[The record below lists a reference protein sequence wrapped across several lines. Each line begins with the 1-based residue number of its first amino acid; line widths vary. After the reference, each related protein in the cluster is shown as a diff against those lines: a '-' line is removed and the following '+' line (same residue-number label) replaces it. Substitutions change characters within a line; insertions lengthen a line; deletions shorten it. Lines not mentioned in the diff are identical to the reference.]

1 MDDIKALTEIDYG
14 FLFVTIVGLL
24 LGAKGLVTLG
34 EYWIGKLG
42 LETKWSKKKK
52 EEHELLLANA
62 QAIKDLAELHKRD
75 NEISNEHDEK
85 ISEELSHFMTEVR
98 TDIKAFTENRAHD
111 REQSLEIQKELKDS
125 IQAVAN
131 AQKDR
136 DKQVEALMCGSKE
149 LLGNTIDE
157 RFEKYIAL
165 GGIPQDEVE
174 EFESIYQAYHGL
186 NGNSGR
192 RTKYLYVKGHLPVI
206 PTKTELVYKG

>member
-24 LGAKGLVTLG
+24 LGAKALVSLG

-52 EEHELLLANA
+52 EEHDMLLANA
-62 QAIKDLAELHKRD
+62 QAIKDLTELHKRD
-75 NEISNEHDEK
+75 TEISNEHDVK
-85 ISEELSHFMTEVR
+85 IRKELSTFMNEVR
-98 TDIKAFTENRAHD
+98 TDIKTFTENRVHD

-125 IQAVAN
+125 IQVVAN
-131 AQKDR
+131 SQKDR

-157 RFEKYIAL
+157 RFAIYVAL

-174 EFESIYQAYHGL
+174 EFESMYQAYHGL
-186 NGNSGR
+186 KGNSGR
-192 RTKYLYVKGHLPVI
+192 HTKYLYVKEHLEVI
-206 PTKTELVYKG
+206 PTKTELVYKE